1 MAPDAN
7 ISDAVDVRQELDL
20 RIGTAVCWKHQ
31 DALMLGVVNRKY
43 EQIARNIGII
53 TIKIVDDDFCG
64 KTVRS

>member
-1 MAPDAN
+1 
-7 ISDAVDVRQELDL
+7 
-20 RIGTAVCWKHQ
+20 
-31 DALMLGVVNRKY
+31 MLGVVNRKY